1 MQLTDIK
8 ITKMKDVDGSDNIRY
23 SALIN
28 NKYLA
33 QYQTDGIFK
42 QHLTETQQKKIL
54 LSMTEY
60 DLENETNG

>member
-1 MQLTDIK
+1 MI
-8 ITKMKDVDGSDNIRY
+8 DVDGSDNIRY

-42 QHLTETQQKKIL
+42 QHLTETQWKNML

>member
-1 MQLTDIK
+1 MELTEIK
-8 ITKMKDVDGSDNIRY
+8 ITKMRDVDGSDNIRY

-42 QHLTETQQKKIL
+42 QHLTETQWKNML